1 LVLSAGTRLGNYEI
15 QEAVGAG
22 GMGEVY
28 RARDTRLNRDV
39 ALKVLPQAFVLD
51 ADRLARFKREAQ
63 LLASLNHTNIAA
75 IYGFE
80 EANGFQALVLEF
92 IDGPTLAGRIASGP
106 IPVDE
111 ALPVALQIAN
121 ALEAAHEQ
129 GIIHRDLKP
138 ANVKVRD
145 DGTVKVLDFGLA
157 KMVGEG
163 PPNGGHDGD
172 RSIRHQPDFSASPTI
187 TTPAMTMA
195 GVLLGTATYMSPEQA
210 KGRPADKRSDIW
222 AFGCVLFE
230 MLTGRKAFDGEDVT
244 DTIAA
249 IVRAEPPWSALP
261 DDVPA
266 SIQLFLRRCL
276 EKDRKKRIGDIAV
289 AQFLLSEDPRLAGS
303 PAEGVHQVRPR
314 LYVWSLVVTAI
325 ITTLVIAGIG
335 WTLRPRPVPPP
346 IVRFSHTLAAEDRL
360 TGIQRHQ
367 VAISPD
373 GTQIVYVANGRLYRR
388 PVGDLQSRVIPGT
401 EDILSVMG
409 PVFSPDGQWIAY
421 HATSASEEAIKRIP
435 LSGGSPTTILRTA
448 NPFGMSW
455 DDSGI
460 LYSAGRDGIFR
471 ISANGGTPEQLIR
484 LGEDEAAWAPHLLP
498 GGKAVL
504 FTLISAPQ
512 GIPFPQWDNAR
523 IVVQSLASGE
533 RKSVVDGASDA
544 RYLPSGHLVFAVSG
558 SLFAVAFDPGT
569 ATVISDRVPIL
580 AGIRRGNAIGAAQ
593 FSVSTNGSL
602 AYMPGP
608 VNATFTRRSLI
619 LFDRSG
625 TITRLKLPPAPY
637 EHPRVSPDGKRLA
650 VVTDDDENAEI
661 SIYEMA
667 ETSALRRLTIGGHH
681 NSFPVWSSNGE
692 RVAFQSDREGD
703 RGLFWQRAD
712 GLGTAE
718 RLTTAA
724 EDAAHIPESFSRDG
738 KHLLFTELKSGTYSL
753 RVLSIDDKSSVPF
766 GNVTSAEPTGAVFS
780 PDGRWVAYASTT
792 RAGGLYSPNR
802 GVFIQPFP
810 ATGVPFQV
818 PKGRID
824 YHPAWSPDGKS
835 LFFIASAPQ
844 PLVVVNVNTQPSVTF
859 GIPAELP
866 RTIPRPSRFSGSTRG
881 YDILPDGRILSL
893 VPIDEDSTGGTIQS
907 EIRVVVN
914 WIEELKRMVPR

>member
-1 LVLSAGTRLGNYEI
+1 
-15 QEAVGAG
+15 
-22 GMGEVY
+22 MGEVY
-28 RARDTRLNRDV
+28 RARDTKLNRDV
-39 ALKVLPQAFVLD
+39 AIKVLPQAFLFD
-51 ADRLARFKREAQ
+51 GDRLARFKREAQ
-63 LLASLNHTNIAA
+63 LLASLNHANIAA

-80 EANGFQALVLEF
+80 EASGFQALVLEF
-92 IDGPTLAGRIASGP
+92 IDGPTLASRIASGA

-111 ALPVALQIAN
+111 ALALALQIAD

-157 KMVGEG
+157 KMVDEG
-163 PPNGGHDGD
+163 PPNGAHHGDG
-172 RSIRHQPDFSASPTI
+172 RIGRQPDFSASPTI

-195 GVLLGTATYMSPEQA
+195 GVLLGTAAYMSPEQA

-261 DDVPA
+261 HEVPV

-276 EKDRKKRIGDIAV
+276 EKDRRKRIGDIAV
-289 AQFLLSEDPRLAGS
+289 AQFLLSEHARLAAS
-303 PAEGVHQVRPR
+303 PVGGVYEDKVRPR
-314 LYVWSLVVTAI
+314 RYAWPLLVTATVTALI
-325 ITTLVIAGIG
+325 GGAVG
-335 WTLRPRPVPPP
+335 WTMRPRPVPPP
-346 IVRFSHTLAAEDRL
+346 IVRFSHTLADEDRL

-373 GTQIVYVANGRLYRR
+373 GSQIVYVANGRLYRR

-435 LSGGSPTTILRTA
+435 LNGGSPTTILRTG

-484 LGEDEAAWAPHLLP
+484 LDEDLAAWGPQLLP
-498 GGKAVL
+498 GGNAVL
-504 FTLISAPQ
+504 FTLASAPR

-523 IVVQSLASGE
+523 IVLQSLASGE
-533 RKSVVDGASDA
+533 RKTVIEGASDA

-558 SLFAVAFDPGT
+558 SLFAVAFDPAS

-580 AGIRRGNAIGAAQ
+580 AGVRRANAIGAAQ

-650 VVTDDDENAEI
+650 VVVEDDENAEI

-681 NSFPVWSSNGE
+681 NSFPVWSNGE

-724 EDAAHIPESFSRDG
+724 KDAAHIPESFSPDG

-753 RVLSIDDKSSVPF
+753 RVLSIADKSSVPF
-766 GNVTSAEPTGAVFS
+766 GDVTSAEPTGAVFS
-780 PDGRWVAYASTT
+780 PDGGWVAYASTT
-792 RAGGLYSPNR
+792 QAGGLYSPNR

-844 PLVVVNVNTQPSVTF
+844 PLVVVDVNTQRSVTF
-859 GIPAELP
+859 GVPAELP
-866 RTIPRPSRFSGSTRG
+866 RTIPRPSRFSGSARG
-881 YDILPDGRILSL
+881 YDVLPDGRVLSL
-893 VPIDEDSTGGTIQS
+893 VPVDQDSTGGTIQS